1 MPVKPPPL
9 VAPDSGGQSSE
20 GFSCVSARA
29 KDTVRRVRA
38 YFRGRGSADL
48 ESITKEAKALTLAQW
63 SAALPEQRRN
73 GKLVYL
79 DRPSLERIADP
90 RGDPFETVYRQELMA
105 LLEAQLS
112 PEQIAYLDAFLAD
125 DDPRDIA
132 PRMGISPKAAS
143 ARMRRFKAKLGVI
156 YSGLTTR
163 IKAPH

>member
-9 VAPDSGGQSSE
+9 VAPASCGQCAE

-48 ESITKEAKALTLAQW
+48 ESITKEAKALTPTQW

-73 GKLVYL
+73 GKVVDL

-90 RGDPFETVYRQELMA
+90 RGDPFETVYRKELVS

-112 PEQIAYLDAFLAD
+112 PEQVPYLDAFLAD
-125 DDPRDIA
+125 DDPKDIA
-132 PRMGISPKAAS
+132 PRLGISAKAAS
-143 ARMRRFKAKLGVI
+143 ARMRRFEAKLAVI
-156 YSGLTTR
+156 YSGLTPR
-163 IKAPH
+163 IKAPP